1 MIETILSNQVTQ
13 ESFKIAGQLK
23 RIDNLGFQYPS
34 CFNDINSLNRES
46 VVGIVQ
52 SSQHSY
58 REKLLAIMFW
68 GIFFEVVMKSGKLKF
83 LHWINREG
91 AEAEIE
97 RRFFEIEKSSD
108 PADLFRRFDKSLKIP
123 GLGYA
128 YYTKI
133 FFFVREASKKSAYP
147 ILDKWLMMAFIAVQG
162 SENQS
167 LELYEKYMKK
177 SDENIFDGILRR
189 KKSEA
194 YMEYVSFLHSLA
206 SKHKLSVDEVETR
219 LFGWDLRKNTS
230 PTNPR
235 VLYQKWALANGLN
248 C

>member
-1 MIETILSNQVTQ
+1 MFETILSNQVTQ
-13 ESFKIAGQLK
+13 ESFKIAGQLG

-34 CFNDINSLNRES
+34 CFDDMRDLNREA
-46 VVGIVQ
+46 VVKIVQ
-52 SSQHSY
+52 SSKYSY

-68 GIFFEVVMKSGKLKF
+68 GIFFEVVRKSGKLKF
-83 LHWINREG
+83 LDWINKEG

-97 RRFFEIEKSSD
+97 RRFSEIEKSSD

-147 ILDKWLMMAFIAVQG
+147 ILDKWLMMAFIAVHG

-167 LELYEKYMKK
+167 MELYERYLKK

-194 YMEYVSFLHSLA
+194 YKEYVAFMHSLA
-206 SKHKLSVDEVETR
+206 SEHNLSVDQVETR
-219 LFGWDLRKNTS
+219 LFGKDMRKDKT

-235 VLYQKWALANGLN
+235 FLYEQWALDNGLI

>member
-1 MIETILSNQVTQ
+1 MIEVILSNQVTQ
-13 ESFKIAGQLK
+13 ESFKIEGQLR
-23 RIDNLGFQYPS
+23 RIDKLGFQYPS
-34 CFNDINSLNRES
+34 YFNDIKALNREA

-83 LHWINREG
+83 LDWINKEG

-97 RRFFEIEKSSD
+97 RRFSEIEQSSD
-108 PADLFRRFDKSLKIP
+108 PADLFRRFEKSLKIP

-133 FFFVREASKKSAYP
+133 FFFIREASKKSAYP
-147 ILDKWLMMAFIAVQG
+147 ILDKWLMMAFIAVHG

-167 LELYEKYMKK
+167 LELYKRYMKK

-194 YMEYVSFLHSLA
+194 YKEYVAFLHSLA
-206 SKHKLSVDEVETR
+206 SEHKLSVNEVETR
-219 LFGWDLRKNTS
+219 LFGRDLRKDTS
-230 PTNPR
+230 PTNSR
-235 VLYQKWALANGLN
+235 VLYQKWAVANGLK